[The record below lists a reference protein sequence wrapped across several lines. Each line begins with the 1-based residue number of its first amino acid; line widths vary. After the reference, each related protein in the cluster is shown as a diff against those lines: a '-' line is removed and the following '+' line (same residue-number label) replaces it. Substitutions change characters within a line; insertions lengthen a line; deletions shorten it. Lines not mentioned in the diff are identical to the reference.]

1 MCGFCGVI
9 GFDEGAAL
17 AQRMSDR
24 IIHRGPDSF
33 GFLNRPPIHL
43 GVRRLKIIDFAKG
56 DQPIFNEDRTIAIV
70 FNGEIYNFQQLYDEL
85 ISYGHRFET
94 QSDTETIVHA
104 YEQWG
109 PDCPAHLRGM
119 FSFAIWDL
127 RVDGRDGAAPSLFLA
142 RDRFGIKPLYI
153 WHDDEH
159 MMFASE
165 VRALLA
171 TGVIP
176 RRISAAGLFSFLTFG
191 SVQEPLSLID
201 GIVSLPPASWMKVS
215 LVDGKLVTKQG
226 VYWEPPD
233 QRGLPADIDH
243 IHVLLKDSVSSH
255 LISDAQLG
263 VFLSGGLDSGT
274 IASLASG
281 STSVTGLD
289 AIMFGF
295 KDMSNNEV
303 ELAKL
308 TAERSRLS
316 LSIAT
321 VRQDA
326 LLEDL
331 PHIFQD
337 MDQPTLD
344 GINSWYISRE
354 ARRVGWKVALS
365 GVGGDE
371 LFAGYPSFGRAQ
383 IMNRMP
389 TSWHWMRSASEW
401 SLPARVF
408 PGGPDASRKFFS
420 YLGGDPPLGHSYYAI
435 RGLFTFTQVTA
446 LLNGCASG
454 AMQSDAFSQWMDVV
468 RRQVHFAGRYDEIGQ
483 MSWLELSQ
491 YMRSTLLR
499 DLDAMSM
506 AHSLEVRVPFV
517 DHLLVEAILPI
528 AASHKYDRRR
538 PKKLLVEAMRDRLPH
553 EVTSGAKRTFT
564 FPFHV
569 WLRQN
574 LSHRVKK
581 KLEDCLDMPEWFDAQ
596 QVSRV
601 WDDFEQGK
609 TSWSRPWTLFVL
621 GEWAQAHLQ

>member
-9 GFDEGAAL
+9 GFDDGAAL

-24 IIHRGPDSF
+24 IIHRGPDSH
-33 GFLNRPPIHL
+33 GFLNQPPIHL

-70 FNGEIYNFQQLYDEL
+70 FNGEIYNFHQLYDEL
-85 ISYGHRFET
+85 VSYGHHFET
-94 QSDTETIVHA
+94 RSDTETIVHA

-109 PDCPAHLRGM
+109 SDCPAHLRGM

-127 RVDGRDGAAPSLFLA
+127 HADGSDGAAPSLFLA
-142 RDRFGIKPLYI
+142 RDRLGIKPLYI
-153 WHDDEH
+153 WHDDRH

-171 TGVIP
+171 TGVMP
-176 RRISAAGLFSFLTFG
+176 RRISDAGLFSFLTFG

-215 LVDGKLVTKQG
+215 LVDGKLVKKQG

-233 QRGLPADIDH
+233 QQGLPADIDH
-243 IHVLLKDSVSSH
+243 IHDLLKDAVSSH

-274 IASLASG
+274 IASLASE

-289 AIMFGF
+289 AITFGF
-295 KDMSNNEV
+295 QDMFNNEV

-321 VRQDA
+321 VQQDA
-326 LLEDL
+326 LLDDL
-331 PHIFQD
+331 PKIFQD

-371 LFAGYPSFGRAQ
+371 LFAGYPSFRRAQ
-383 IMNRMP
+383 LMNRMP
-389 TSWHWMRSASEW
+389 TSWHWLRAASEW
-401 SLPARVF
+401 NLPARVF

-435 RGLFTFTQVTA
+435 RGLFTFAQVTA
-446 LLNGCASG
+446 LLNGHASG
-454 AMQSDAFSQWMDVV
+454 AMQSDAFSQWMDVI
-468 RRQVHFAGRYDEIGQ
+468 RRQVRFAGRYDEIGQ

-491 YMRSTLLR
+491 YMCSTLLR

-538 PKKLLVEAMRDRLPH
+538 PKKLLAEAMTARLPH
-553 EVTSGAKRTFT
+553 EITSGTKRTFT

-574 LSHRVKK
+574 LSHRVRK
-581 KLEDCLDMPEWFDAQ
+581 KLEDCLDLPEWFDAQ
-596 QVSRV
+596 QVKGV

-621 GEWAQAHLQ
+621 GEWASAHL